1 MKVPPLKIPPSE
13 NRPLEN
19 CPQENYPQKINAK
32 KFVLY
37 ESWHHSREKVKV
49 VTMQSVCSH
58 EK

>member
-37 ESWHHSREKVKV
+37 ESWHPSREKMKV
-49 VTMQSVCSH
+49 ATMQSV
-58 EK
+58 